1 MKLNTLKIFVNLID
15 LGSYSQTADKLNLTQ
30 PAVSMQI
37 KSLEEKFEDKL
48 VQKEKGELKLTP
60 VGKII
65 YSEGKKILQTWDGLL
80 QKVEMNR
87 GKEVRELHIASSTIP
102 SEYMIPDILSCL
114 LNYNP
119 ELKVEVSVSDSTESI
134 EMLEKNKVD
143 LALVGFKPDNS
154 KFKIIEAADDRLKL
168 ILPADHELVFKD
180 NISLKDLQRE
190 KMIIRE
196 KGSGTRKAME
206 AGFKRLSLN
215 LNDFNIVGQLGSTE
229 SVLSAVQAGL
239 GISFVSQ
246 LASSKAAG
254 CRPVVEKDVADMQ
267 SGRKFYL
274 AFSKS
279 RENDPI
285 IKNFIDCL

>member
-15 LGSYSQTADKLNLTQ
+15 LGSYSLTADKLNLTQ

-37 KSLEEKFEDKL
+37 KSLEEKFDEKL
-48 VQKEKGELKLTP
+48 VLKEKGELKLTP

-65 YSEGKKILQTWDGLL
+65 YSESKKILKNWDSLL
-80 QKVEMNR
+80 QKVEMNK
-87 GKEVRELHIASSTIP
+87 GKKAKELYIASSTIP
-102 SEYMIPDILSCL
+102 SEYMIPDILACL
-114 LNYNP
+114 LNYIP
-119 ELKVEVSVSDSTESI
+119 ELKARVTVGDSAESI
-134 EMLEKNKVD
+134 DLLERNKVD
-143 LALVGFKPDNS
+143 LAVVGYKPENN

-168 ILPADHELVFKD
+168 ILPSEHKLA
-180 NISLKDLQRE
+180 LKDKIFLEDLQSE
-190 KMIIRE
+190 KMLIRE
-196 KGSGTRKAME
+196 EGSGTRKAML
-206 AGFKRLSLN
+206 AGFNKLSLT

-229 SVLSAVQAGL
+229 SIISAVQSGL

-254 CRPVVEKDVADMQ
+254 CRPLVEIDVADMQ

-274 AFSKS
+274 AFSKN

-285 IKNFIDCL
+285 IKRFIDCL

>member
-48 VQKEKGELKLTP
+48 IQKEKGELKLTP

-119 ELKVEVSVSDSTESI
+119 ELRVEVAVSDSAESI

-143 LALVGFKPDNS
+143 LAVVGYKPDNS
-154 KFKIIEAADDRLKL
+154 KFKIIEAANDRLKL

-180 NISLKDLQRE
+180 NISLKDLQNE

-196 KGSGTRKAME
+196 KGSGTRKEME

-279 RENDPI
+279 RANDPI

>member
-1 MKLNTLKIFVNLID
+1 MKLNTLRIFVNLID
-15 LGSYSQTADKLNLTQ
+15 LGSYSLTADKLNLTQ

-37 KSLEEKFEDKL
+37 KSLEEKFGDKL
-48 VQKEKGELKLTP
+48 LQKEQGELRLTP

-87 GKEVRELHIASSTIP
+87 GKEVKELHIASSTIP

-114 LNYNP
+114 LNCIP
-119 ELKVEVSVSDSTESI
+119 DLKVEVSVSDSAESI
-134 EMLEKNKVD
+134 ELLAKNKVD
-143 LALVGFKPDNS
+143 LAVVGYKPENS

-168 ILPADHELVFKD
+168 ILPADHELAVKD
-180 NISLKDLQRE
+180 RILIKDLQSE

-206 AGFKRLSLN
+206 TGFKKLSLN

-229 SVLSAVQAGL
+229 SVLSAVQSGL

-279 RENDPI
+279 RENDSI
-285 IKNFIDCL
+285 IEKFIDCL